1 MNRAELIMR
10 RRNVLAFIKAD
21 PVSIVLNRPSAPVKT
36 ESGGYVRTAPGVS
49 LTAQQARI
57 VQNKRRF
64 NPGLVNSEAGEI
76 PDTDYLLI
84 ATHDKDV
91 QPNDTFEWRG
101 ENYTIVAIYGLRTE
115 SILATLSFRGPDNR
129 E

>member
-21 PVSIVLNRPSAPVKT
+21 PVSIVLNRPVAPVKT

-49 LTAQQARI
+49 LAPQQARI

-91 QPNDTFEWRG
+91 MPNDTFEWRG
-101 ENYTIVAIYGLRTE
+101 DHYRVDAIYGLRTE
-115 SILATLSFRGPDNR
+115 SILATLSFRGPENR
-129 E
+129 G